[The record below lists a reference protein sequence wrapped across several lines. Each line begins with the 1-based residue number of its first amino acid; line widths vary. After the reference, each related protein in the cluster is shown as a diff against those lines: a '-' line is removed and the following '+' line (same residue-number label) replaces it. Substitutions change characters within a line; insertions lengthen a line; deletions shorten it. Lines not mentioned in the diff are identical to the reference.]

1 MRDEGKPKLSL
12 VPKSALWGCGEALTY
27 GQTKHGKYSFK
38 EDGFPLTVM
47 ADKVLRHMSQ
57 FLDGEDFDKESKIHH
72 LHHAIA
78 DLAIMIDIK
87 DNHPHQD
94 DRFKPKVKE
103 EPTVTPITFIPIGLG
118 MEVER
123 DAFGR
128 WIVRDGKGNISY
140 DGKNWQPD
148 AFDFTVDTPSMAGF
162 NDGN

>member
-87 DNHPHQD
+87 DHHPHQD
-94 DRFKPKVKE
+94 DRFKPAEPKVIQ
-103 EPTVTPITFIPIGLG
+103 VAPIVAVGPG
-118 MEVER
+118 MAVER
-123 DAFGR
+123 DALGR

-140 DGKNWQPD
+140 DGLTWLTD
-148 AFDFTVDTPSMAGF
+148 TFDFKVDTQTSMAGF